1 MVLAKEALNAKRF
14 ALQQLNLEAREQ
26 DAHVDENE
34 YHTEIH
40 ACYLYIYIHTYYPNY
55 DHYIFEIY

>member
-40 ACYLYIYIHTYYPNY
+40 ACYLYIYIHTYILPKL
-55 DHYIFEIY
+55 